1 MAKVYFYYYQ
11 SSPRI
16 SISHTEE
23 MEIIPIVG
31 DVISVI
37 NSECTSLN
45 KKIKDK
51 SFLIKFKVV
60 EREFRMIH
68 KETFFCDVK
77 IYLEPINL
85 KL

>member
-23 MEIIPIVG
+23 MENIPMVG

-37 NSECTSLN
+37 NSEFCSLN

-51 SFLIKFKVV
+51 NFLIKFKVI
-60 EREFRMIH
+60 EREFI
-68 KETFFCDVK
+68 KKLFFVM
-77 IYLEPINL
+77 L
-85 KL
+85 KYI